1 MARVSRL
8 VVEATGFG
16 VRGALLDEDRLLE
29 IQDVDAVGEQ
39 VAESFFLGRVDAVE
53 KPLNAAFLDIGLDRP
68 AMLAAKDARFAAGSV
83 ERQPIAKLVRVGD
96 RLLVQGVREAVED
109 KGARVTTDLKLMG
122 FHLLWRPHGIV
133 PDTGPARGAE
143 REALRRRGETL
154 FPGRGVTLRR
164 HAQRVEDSVLRA
176 ELERLEARWR
186 ALRAE
191 AEARRRPGRL
201 ATDEHPLERLLRNV
215 LEPELKRVEVADPE
229 LATRARALLE
239 GPLAPHGI
247 ELVRLDPSRSAFAQ
261 TGVEAELERALAR
274 EIALPGGG
282 RIIVEPTAALVAIDV
297 DGGGL
302 SPLEVDLAAAAEIAR
317 IVRLRNLG
325 GAIVVDFV
333 DLADRRERQRLE
345 QALAKAFRDDPAP
358 VQIHPPSPSGLVEI
372 GRARRGRSLDQ
383 LLSRPCPA
391 CAGSGRIRSLRAAAE
406 ALLGELRRR
415 PVARVRL
422 APDLARWLEEEASE
436 VWQPA
441 AATLA
446 RAVDPALGPGEFVL
460 ESADGRIG

>member
-1 MARVSRL
+1 
-8 VVEATGFG
+8 
-16 VRGALLDEDRLLE
+16 
-29 IQDVDAVGEQ
+29 
-39 VAESFFLGRVDAVE
+39 
-53 KPLNAAFLDIGLDRP
+53 
-68 AMLAAKDARFAAGSV
+68 
-83 ERQPIAKLVRVGD
+83 
-96 RLLVQGVREAVED
+96 
-109 KGARVTTDLKLMG
+109 
-122 FHLLWRPHGIV
+122 
-133 PDTGPARGAE
+133 
-143 REALRRRGETL
+143 
-154 FPGRGVTLRR
+154 
-164 HAQRVEDSVLRA
+164 
-176 ELERLEARWR
+176 
-186 ALRAE
+186 LRAE